1 MRVRV
6 FLVAFLLAFLV
17 AGALTSP
24 AAAQRGPAVGPA
36 VGAARELS
44 FLAQQIEE
52 SCPALVRFDP
62 ATGLRSVWPVLL
74 QPALRQVGQQLAL
87 ETARHPNPYEA
98 GDGEPEAR
106 AEALRVL
113 LCQLQRAQQLSGA
126 AK

>member
-24 AAAQRGPAVGPA
+24 AAAQRGPA